1 MAMPIPSVP
10 ETMTALKDILT
21 IVSEGGQKALT
32 LIFLIN
38 LVIAGGAVFIGL
50 KFFFN
55 FIKNTNDRIEKVV
68 AQKDELLNN
77 ARKRS
82 EEQNVQY
89 AELLARF
96 LERENK
102 NMSEIHELKILL
114 TTFFINKNN
123 S

>member
-10 ETMTALKDILT
+10 ETMAALKDILT

-38 LVIAGGAVFIGL
+38 LVIAGSAVFIGL
-50 KFFFN
+50 KLFFN

-123 S
+123 